1 MIISDEY
8 RFAFIHIPKCAGTSI
23 RGALEPFDSR
33 EGSFTGRVGHHAN
46 LGELDY
52 VHIPLFT
59 LRDHFEREFEAV
71 QRYWSFA
78 VVRDPLSRFASSVS
92 QNLRMYSD
100 KRIQNR
106 SVNEV
111 KSSIHNAID
120 YLTQL
125 EQDSCLLPPKF
136 IHFQKQIDY
145 IQIDGVRII
154 DSLYA
159 VTQTEELMA
168 DVTRKIGKNLSM
180 NLSKNNSKIANRTV
194 VYRNDLLRTVIDT
207 SRPVLDRFRKILPEN
222 VKQEIRDRV
231 YVPRDKRLK
240 ILFEDSR
247 VQDFIKKYYAD
258 DIALY
263 RSLIDTPRVENA

>member
-1 MIISDEY
+1 MVLRS
-8 RFAFIHIPKCAGTSI
+8 SW
-23 RGALEPFDSR
+23 
-33 EGSFTGRVGHHAN
+33 TG
-46 LGELDY
+46 
-52 VHIPLFT
+52 
-59 LRDHFEREFEAV
+59 
-71 QRYWSFA
+71 
-78 VVRDPLSRFASSVS
+78 
-92 QNLRMYSD
+92 
-100 KRIQNR
+100 
-106 SVNEV
+106 
-111 KSSIHNAID
+111 IHNAID